1 MLFYLKST
9 NVTIVKTSALKFTRD
24 VRPNISGEFSNY
36 TDFGIVQD
44 ARCATGAFYAKDE
57 TKNGMTSIRNVKNWT
72 VGFDASKSNDL
83 YAGSTLQTK
92 AVRGLAII
100 KI

>member
-1 MLFYLKST
+1 M
-9 NVTIVKTSALKFTRD
+9 RD
-24 VRPNISGEFSNY
+24 VRRLPNISGEFSNY